1 MLKVLLPVDGSES
14 SLHAMEKAVEFG
26 VTKDVEVHVVTVV
39 LPVHTTP
46 SKNPY
51 IPSDMVESLRKA
63 GKDAAVD
70 ILKTA
75 VDKVCTLNGA
85 CASKEIL
92 EGDPAEEI
100 VRYAEEI
107 DADLIIM
114 GSRGLSTFGRL
125 LLGSVSQKVLHNAH
139 CSVLIVRGK

>member
-1 MLKVLLPVDGSES
+1 MLKVLIPVDGSES
-14 SLHAMEKAVEFG
+14 SLRAIEKAVEFG
-26 VTKDVEVHVVTVV
+26 VTKDVEIHVITVV

-51 IPSDMVESLRKA
+51 IPSDMADNLRKA
-63 GKDAAVD
+63 GKEAAVD
-70 ILKTA
+70 ILETA
-75 VDKVCTLNGA
+75 KDKVCSLNGV

-100 VRYAEEI
+100 VRYAQEI
-107 DADLIIM
+107 DADLIVM

-139 CSVLIVRGK
+139 CSMLIVR